1 MLRPSKEETHGIKQP
16 PKTKRPPKPPSQNG
30 DKQELISKIAMWRSE
45 LERQNASQ
53 GIMSVFDSICV
64 YLGEQQRKS

>member
-1 MLRPSKEETHGIKQP
+1 MLRPSNVETHGIKSP
-16 PKTKRPPKPPSQNG
+16 PKTQRPPKPPSQSVG
-30 DKQELISKIAMWRSE
+30 KQELVNKITMWKSE

-53 GIMSVFDSICV
+53 GIMAVFDSMCV